1 MKWLTDILTGPNN
14 TTLAIGRVLG
24 AFLFIGAVAW
34 FPALVTCVLFLQKV
48 EPAVWFA
55 FMDKLMVYVP
65 AMAVAAWA
73 LITGTN
79 ATEPKP

>member
-1 MKWLTDILTGPNN
+1 MTWLSDIFTGPNN
-14 TTLAIGRVLG
+14 ATVAIGRVLG
-24 AFLFIGAVAW
+24 ALLFLGAVAW
-34 FPALVTCVLFLQKV
+34 FPALVTAVLFFQHV
-48 EPAVWFA
+48 EPSVWFA

-73 LITGTN
+73 LISGTN